1 MLQKK
6 VLVTGGSGFIGSHI
20 VDNLKKKKFKV
31 FVLDKVNPKRKD
43 IIFIKSKNFNLN
55 FLLKITKGID
65 FVYHLAGVSD
75 INKVKDQPV
84 KTINDNIIFTTT
96 LLEACRLNKVKKFL
110 FASSIYTYGNEG
122 NLYTTSKISS
132 ELIIKNYKL
141 LYDLDYTIMRFSSIF
156 GLRNRKVDVIS
167 IFANK
172 AKKNKKIIVEG
183 NGLQTRNFID
193 VKRAAKIAVDL
204 MIKKFDNKIIAIASE
219 KDIKIIELAKKIIRI
234 LDSKSKIKIKKK
246 LKRQDDFD
254 FEKISKKIGKP
265 FYPFIKKLSLD
276 KDLKNF
282 LISESA
288 V

>member
-43 IIFIKSKNFNLN
+43 IIFVKNKNFNFN

-132 ELIIKNYKL
+132 ELIVKNYKL
-141 LYDLDYTIMRFSSIF
+141 LFDLDYTIMRFSSIF

>member
-84 KTINDNIIFTTT
+84 KTINDNIVFTTT

-254 FEKISKKIGKP
+254 FKKISKKIGKS
-265 FYPFIKKLSLD
+265 FYPFIKKLSFD
-276 KDLKNF
+276 NDLKNF